1 MLQGKP
7 TEQDLGMFDAIN
19 DSLQSLQILN
29 SKQTFL
35 ERLEP

>member
-1 MLQGKP
+1 GML
-7 TEQDLGMFDAIN
+7 DAIN

-29 SKQTFL
+29 SKETFL